1 MLQIKVLFLLPDL
14 AGGGAQRVML
24 TLASNLDRAL
34 FAPQLAVIGT
44 VDTLRG
50 DVPGD
55 LPVVMGHAARLRS
68 GLPWLVR
75 TIRQLQPDVVVSTLA
90 YTNLALLAVKP
101 LLPSDTQIVV
111 REANTPDA
119 TIAAMPS
126 FVPTRQLY
134 RSLYP
139 RAARVIAQTT
149 EIAANLTRLS
159 PNLAGKVEVLSNPVH
174 IERVRLQA
182 KETHR
187 MEGSGLRLVAAGR
200 LTHQKGFDRLIRLTP
215 SLPADCCISI
225 FGDGSERAALQGA
238 VDELDL
244 GKRVVLHGFSS
255 DLPAHI
261 AGADALLM
269 PSRWEGLPNVA
280 LEALALG
287 TPVIASPEA
296 ALHQVAAEGRAVTI
310 AQDDAAFISA
320 IAALSASAEVLSA
333 PRPCLLPDAYDVR
346 TITTEFERILTEV
359 VATA

>member
-1 MLQIKVLFLLPDL
+1 MLQITVLFLLPDL

-24 TLASNLDRAL
+24 TLAGGLNRTL

-44 VDTLRG
+44 ADMLRG
-50 DVPGD
+50 DVMED
-55 LPVVMGHAARLRS
+55 VPVVMGQAARLRS
-68 GLPWLVR
+68 GLPWLIK
-75 TIRQLQPDVVVSTLA
+75 TIRELQPDIVVSTLA

-101 LLPSDTQIVV
+101 LLPRDTQIVV
-111 REANTPDA
+111 REANTSDA

-149 EIAANLTRLS
+149 EIAASLTCLS
-159 PNLAGKVEVLSNPVH
+159 PGIAGKVDILGNPVQ
-174 IERVRLQA
+174 VDALRLKA
-182 KETHR
+182 AR
-187 MEGSGLRLVAAGR
+187 PRRDEGRGLRLVAAGR
-200 LTHQKGFDRLIRLTP
+200 LTAQKGFDRLIRLAP

-225 FGDGSERAALQGA
+225 FGDGSERSALQSEIDALGLGSR
-238 VDELDL
+238 VTLYGFTGEL
-244 GKRVVLHGFSS
+244 S
-255 DLPAHI
+255 AHM
-261 AGADALLM
+261 AGADALVI

-296 ALHQVAAEGRAVTI
+296 ALHQVASQGGAVTI
-310 AQDDAAFISA
+310 AQDDAGFIGA
-320 IAALSASAEVLSA
+320 IAALPTSGKGLQV
-333 PRPCLLPDAYDVR
+333 PRPSLLPAAYDVR
-346 TITTEFERILTEV
+346 AISAQFEHILTEV